1 MGSTATAST
10 TNVTEPTE
18 PAPTATANHWHLAGI
33 IAAPSLGALILNGIG
48 FFNMLAALETSSL
61 GDTGAHWILAGGLE
75 FGIVGF
81 ALAAFCLSLLN
92 RPSKAA
98 EVFTL
103 GLSLVSAT
111 IGYTHVVSTG
121 DEIAVRVFV
130 AAAPI
135 LAAGA
140 WHWTLKGVKSVLID
154 DDLEQKAEAAMMR
167 AAIAARMDHA
177 RLDELAKTSAGPAKW
192 IADARLANAASR
204 SYRTQKAVALGVAP
218 HRQRAVSETFVSGA
232 VSVAA
237 VLAEVRPIDVSVP
250 ALTQALTPAALTGER
265 STAHSSAQPSGNT
278 ERSTAHHTAQTL
290 TPEALTD
297 ERSAAQPTAVSAAD
311 ATSSSAQRSGDVE
324 RSTAHPVAHQ
334 EGSMSGH
341 EDAHR
346 SDHSGEGLQAQP
358 SAHDEVGA
366 RDERSTAQPTPV
378 VAATEASSS
387 SAHGKRAVSARGLEA
402 AHGERS
408 ADATKALTSAQPAS
422 RLRAVPST
430 PTVVPAGPGRD
441 AIVDEML
448 ASDEKVTGGQVAK
461 RLGLA
466 EQSGRREL
474 KAARDRAAAARAS
487 AVNQ

>member
-1 MGSTATAST
+1 MGSTATAT
-10 TNVTEPTE
+10 TVTEPTE
-18 PAPTATANHWHLAGI
+18 AAANGWHLAGI

-75 FGIVGF
+75 LGIVGF

-98 EVFTL
+98 QVFTWV
-103 GLSLVSAT
+103 LSLVSAT
-111 IGYTHVVSTG
+111 IGYTHVTSTG
-121 DEIAVRVFV
+121 DEIAVRAFV

-135 LAAGA
+135 LAAAA

-177 RLDELAKTSAGPAKW
+177 RLDELATTSTGPAKW
-192 IADARLANAASR
+192 IAERRLAYAASR
-204 SYRTQKAVALGVAP
+204 SYATQKAVALGVAP
-218 HRQRAVSETFVSGA
+218 QRQRAVSETYVNGA

-250 ALTQALTPAALTGER
+250 ALTQALTPASLTGER
-265 STAHSSAQPSGNT
+265 STAHSNAQALAP
-278 ERSTAHHTAQTL
+278 
-290 TPEALTD
+290 ALTD
-297 ERSAAQPTAVSAAD
+297 ERSA
-311 ATSSSAQRSGDVE
+311 E
-324 RSTAHPVAHQ
+324 RSTAHEEARQGSVSAHMDAQ
-334 EGSMSGH
+334 GSAQSS
-341 EDAHR
+341 AHDVGR
-346 SDHSGEGLQAQP
+346 LQAQP
-358 SAHDEVGA
+358 TAHDEVSA
-366 RDERSTAQPTPV
+366 PDERSTAQPAPAIAVTET
-378 VAATEASSS
+378 AAA
-387 SAHGKRAVSARGLEA
+387 SAHEKRAVSGRGLEA

-408 ADATKALTSAQPAS
+408 AETAKALTTAQPAS
-422 RLRAVPST
+422 RLRAVPSA
-430 PTVVPAGPGRD
+430 PAVVPAGPERD
-441 AIVDEML
+441 AIVDAML
-448 ASDEKVTGGQVAK
+448 AKDERVTGGQVGE

-474 KAARDRAAAARAS
+474 KAARDRAAAARAA